1 MIESEEQ
8 RLTAVISL
16 CQITEEL
23 LHRHSKEDVVVGL
36 RTVREWLQAGNLNA
50 AFEEYKKLPRY
61 DVAELW
67 DGFDWMEGNQRTTDE
82 KAELSVYLSST
93 LRALGD
99 LRVHVLYDFDRP
111 IADISKEGMAKK
123 IKELLSEYNARR
135 PKI

>member
-1 MIESEEQ
+1 MIESQEQ
-8 RLTAVISL
+8 RLAAVISL
-16 CQITEEL
+16 CQMTEEL
-23 LHRHSKEDVVVGL
+23 LHRHNKEDVLAGL
-36 RTVREWLQAGNLNA
+36 RTVREELQAGNMNV
-50 AFEEYKKLPRY
+50 AFEEYKRLPRY

-99 LRVHVLYDFDRP
+99 LRVHVLYNFDRP
-111 IADISKEGMAKK
+111 IADISREGMEKK
-123 IKELLSEYNARR
+123 IKELLSEYNARA